1 MSSALILITA
11 LSSLSGTAS
20 FKDIPAHVVYGYP
33 SEKALIEQCV
43 VAASVKYSVHIDI
56 LRALLKQEA
65 GYRGASIRNTN
76 RSRDYGYAQTNS
88 IHLPELAKYG
98 VTKEKLMYD
107 PCASIGTMAWM
118 VAKHLAAAPRAADG
132 TISALDYWK
141 AIGNYHSKTPSLNK
155 KYRESVWRHLQEIR
169 GNRGTGTN

>member
-1 MSSALILITA
+1 MPSSLILITA
-11 LSSLSGTAS
+11 LSSLPWGVS
-20 FKDIPAHVVYGYP
+20 FKDIPAHEVYGYP
-33 SEKALIEQCV
+33 SEKALAEACV
-43 VAASVKYSVHIDI
+43 IAASGKYRVNIDI

-65 GYRGASIRNTN
+65 GFRGASVGNKN
-76 RSRDYGYAQTNS
+76 GSRDYGYAQTNS
-88 IHLPELAKYG
+88 IHLPELARYG
-98 VTKEKLMYD
+98 VTKERLMYD

-169 GNRGTGTN
+169 GNRGTGTD